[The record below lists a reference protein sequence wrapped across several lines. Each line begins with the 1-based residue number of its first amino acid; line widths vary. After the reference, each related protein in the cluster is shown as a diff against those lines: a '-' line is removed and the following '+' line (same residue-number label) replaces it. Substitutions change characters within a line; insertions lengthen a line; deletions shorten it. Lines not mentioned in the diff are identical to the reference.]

1 MSQIPDEV
9 KKRLFKENLNLLNNA
24 EIVKK
29 QLKDVAQWSGEANF
43 VALFSD
49 DVDMK
54 NAAIR
59 ASTKVI
65 RDLAEKSS
73 NLVDGIRDALLDI
86 SSAAVK
92 EEGEDDESERE

>member
-9 KKRLFKENLNLLNNA
+9 KRKLFTENLNLLNNA
-24 EIVKK
+24 EIIKK
-29 QLKDVAQWSGEANF
+29 QLNDVARWSGEANF
-43 VALFSD
+43 IALFSN
-49 DVDMK
+49 DVDIK

-65 RDLAEKSS
+65 HDLAEKTS

-86 SSAAVK
+86 SSAVVEK
-92 EEGEDDESERE
+92 GEEDESKYE